1 MKSAI
6 ALVLLL
12 LVSGATT
19 RPSAR
24 ASTRAAPA
32 PITIPFELANHLV
45 IVKGRIN
52 KSRPLSFL
60 LDTGASLAVVRSNV
74 AQELKLSLSGSVNA
88 RGAGPGAQTGSR
100 VTRAT
105 WSLVGLERLAQPV
118 AFALPLP
125 ELPFSLGRDVDGIVG
140 GEFIRQFVVELDYQ
154 AHVLRL
160 HDPATFAYT
169 GRGETLP
176 LEFNAD
182 GHPVI
187 KATVMPSPGVQ
198 LEGRFLFDIGS
209 SLALAL
215 HAPLV
220 RDHNLPALPSK
231 TIRSMGAGG
240 VGGRSEGR
248 LGRVTTFQ
256 IGSFT
261 LHNPITLFSQAA
273 GGAFASAALA
283 GNIGAQIANRF
294 RVFLDYSHRHL
305 ILEPSPTF
313 SDPYDRAFSGLALRA
328 EGANYRTFRVRD
340 VLEDSPATEAGLM
353 VGDIVTAIDDTAAD
367 TLTLTAINEML
378 EKPIARQV
386 VVQRGEQ
393 TIRVTLTPRPLP

>member
-1 MKSAI
+1 MKSMI

-12 LVSGATT
+12 LVSGTT
-19 RPSAR
+19 PRPGAR
-24 ASTRAAPA
+24 ASTHMAPA
-32 PITIPFELANHLV
+32 PVTIPFELANHLV
-45 IVKGRIN
+45 IVKATIN

-60 LDTGASLAVVRSNV
+60 LDTGASLAIARSNI
-74 AQELKLSLSGSVNA
+74 AQELKLSLSGSVNG
-88 RGAGPGAQTGSR
+88 RGAGPGSQTGSR
-100 VTRAT
+100 VTHAR

-118 AFALPLP
+118 SFALPLP
-125 ELPFSLGRDVDGIVG
+125 ELPFALGRDIDGIVG

-160 HDPATFAYT
+160 HDPATFAYS
-169 GRGETLP
+169 GPGETLP

-182 GHPVI
+182 GHPVVA
-187 KATVMPSPGVQ
+187 ATVVPSAGMR

-220 RDHNLPALPSK
+220 REHNLLGSPSK

-240 VGGRSEGR
+240 VGGRSDGR
-248 LGRVTTFQ
+248 IGRVTTFQ
-256 IGSFT
+256 VGSFT
-261 LHNPITLFSQAA
+261 LQNPITLFSQAA
-273 GGAFASAALA
+273 GGAFANAALA

-294 RVFLDYSHRHL
+294 RVFLDYSRRRL
-305 ILEPSPTF
+305 ILEPAPTF
-313 SDPYDRAFSGLALRA
+313 SDSYDRAFSGLALRA

-353 VGDIVTAIDDTAAD
+353 VGDVVTAIDGTAAD
-367 TLTLTAINEML
+367 ALTLAVITEML

-393 TIRVTLTPRPLP
+393 TIRVTLTPRPLI